1 MTAKTPTTGRSK
13 SARNPSAWRLDIA
26 LNILYQRVKKMK
38 PTSEWSPE
46 ELLRFIVGIVLSLTL
61 TFIVATV
68 LYSLVFV
75 SQPMEGQSPNDAEF
89 FKLINPIATFIVGAL
104 AGLMAGQGSGSRKPK
119 KTEGE

>member
-1 MTAKTPTTGRSK
+1 
-13 SARNPSAWRLDIA
+13 
-26 LNILYQRVKKMK
+26 MK

-89 FKLINPIATFIVGAL
+89 FKLISPIATFIVGAL
-104 AGLMAGQGSGSRKPK
+104 AGLMAGQGNGSMKPK
-119 KTEGE
+119 KPDEGECDELPQ

>member
-1 MTAKTPTTGRSK
+1 
-13 SARNPSAWRLDIA
+13 
-26 LNILYQRVKKMK
+26 MK
-38 PTSEWSPE
+38 PTREWSPE

-104 AGLMAGQGSGSRKPK
+104 AGLMAGQGSGGVKKRPPEKIEGVEEDELPK
-119 KTEGE
+119 

>member
-1 MTAKTPTTGRSK
+1 
-13 SARNPSAWRLDIA
+13 
-26 LNILYQRVKKMK
+26 MK
-38 PTSEWSPE
+38 PRNEWTPE

-104 AGLMAGQGSGSRKPK
+104 AGLMAGQGSGAMQKKKDEEDELPK
-119 KTEGE
+119 EL

>member
-1 MTAKTPTTGRSK
+1 M
-13 SARNPSAWRLDIA
+13 
-26 LNILYQRVKKMK
+26 
-38 PTSEWSPE
+38 
-46 ELLRFIVGIVLSLTL
+46 LRFIVGIVLSLTL

-104 AGLMAGQGSGSRKPK
+104 AGLMAGQGSGAMQK
-119 KTEGE
+119 KKDKEDELP

>member
-1 MTAKTPTTGRSK
+1 
-13 SARNPSAWRLDIA
+13 
-26 LNILYQRVKKMK
+26 MK
-38 PTSEWSPE
+38 PRSEWSPE

-104 AGLMAGQGSGSRKPK
+104 AGLMAGQGSGPSKPK
-119 KTEGE
+119 KTEGEEDELPE

>member
-1 MTAKTPTTGRSK
+1 
-13 SARNPSAWRLDIA
+13 
-26 LNILYQRVKKMK
+26 MK
-38 PTSEWSPE
+38 PGSEWTPE

-104 AGLMAGQGSGSRKPK
+104 AGLMAGQGSGAMQK
-119 KTEGE
+119 KKDKEDELPE

>member
-1 MTAKTPTTGRSK
+1 
-13 SARNPSAWRLDIA
+13 
-26 LNILYQRVKKMK
+26 MK
-38 PTSEWSPE
+38 PRSEWTPE

-68 LYSLVFV
+68 LYSLIFV

-104 AGLMAGQGSGSRKPK
+104 AGLMAGQGSGSIKPK
-119 KTEGE
+119 DKEIKEDELPE

>member
-1 MTAKTPTTGRSK
+1 
-13 SARNPSAWRLDIA
+13 
-26 LNILYQRVKKMK
+26 MK
-38 PTSEWSPE
+38 PAREWTPE

-104 AGLMAGQGSGSRKPK
+104 AGLMAGQGGGRMAPK
-119 KTEGE
+119 DEEIKEDELPK

>member
-1 MTAKTPTTGRSK
+1 M
-13 SARNPSAWRLDIA
+13 
-26 LNILYQRVKKMK
+26 
-38 PTSEWSPE
+38 
-46 ELLRFIVGIVLSLTL
+46 LRFIVGIVLSLTL

-104 AGLMAGQGSGSRKPK
+104 AGLMAGQGSGAMQK
-119 KTEGE
+119 KKDEEDELPE